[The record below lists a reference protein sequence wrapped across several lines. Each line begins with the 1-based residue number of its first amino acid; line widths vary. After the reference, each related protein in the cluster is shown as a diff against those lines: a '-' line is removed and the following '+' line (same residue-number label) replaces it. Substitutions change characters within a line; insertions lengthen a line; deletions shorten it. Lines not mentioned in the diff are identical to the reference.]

1 MKDLIRDLKEFWLAL
16 NCIGFGI
23 CIGLAV
29 ASFIQSNFIIATAQI
44 LIAVYFVLI
53 QLYVNKKI
61 LKETVE
67 TSEDFENENT
77 STF

>member
-1 MKDLIRDLKEFWLAL
+1 MKDLIRDLKKFWLAL

-23 CIGLAV
+23 CIGLAI
-29 ASFIQSNFIIATAQI
+29 ASLVQSNFIIAIAQI

-53 QLYVNKKI
+53 QLYVNKKV
-61 LKETVE
+61 LKETDE